1 MPVHLLQVSAATYAI
16 LFPSL
21 TCFGAAAACL
31 DLLSP
36 QTFQQR
42 SDSNLGSLHF
52 TPATAMCNPYFSLLS
67 KILNYQQQ
75 GEQLHQTA
83 GGQCSRT
90 VRILGAYSKCRI
102 LGAYSHDQTRWVR
115 ICYLTLRVSDRA

>member
-1 MPVHLLQVSAATYAI
+1 MSAATYAI

-21 TCFGAAAACL
+21 TCFGDAATCL

-36 QTFQQR
+36 QNFQQR

-52 TPATAMCNPYFSLLS
+52 TPATEMCNPYFSWLS

-75 GEQLHQTA
+75 GEQLHQT

-90 VRILGAYSKCRI
+90 VRNLGIYSK
-102 LGAYSHDQTRWVR
+102 S
-115 ICYLTLRVSDRA
+115 RAPFT